1 MPDVSDGELVLLA
14 RAGDQVAFR
23 LLVERHQPMVRAR
36 ARQLC
41 ANPSDT
47 EDVMQETF
55 LRALIALDQLRD
67 PDRFAAWL
75 AGITANVCHGLRRR
89 GGPAL
94 LPDWPEPLHPA
105 ASDGVP
111 SAEDIDRADAVRA
124 AMAELPAAQR
134 RTVVLRYY
142 GDGEAGAGAARASLH
157 KARRRMRAYL
167 TEHRPDLVPATARR
181 PLMTTVHIAR
191 AGRRDRLRHLPGRAP
206 THVVLL
212 ADEAGGRELP
222 MWFLTADGFRLE
234 RLLGAEREQTAD
246 GLTARMLRAL
256 GATVTGVEIGE
267 LGPEVA
273 AARVG
278 LAGSAGAR
286 QVTVRLVEG
295 LAIAIAAGAPIRV
308 ADTVMDRLA
317 VPAGTTPVRAEA
329 AGAGPV
335 RAERGPG
342 QRVPRPPG
350 RPRYAP
356 RNVTFA
362 DGLAGWLF
370 GGSFTENVSDSHW
383 RDYTCVVEDGI
394 AVVKSAAPEPAGF
407 AMLGQEVYADDYR
420 GSVVVFNGE
429 FRVPEGRAGLFLRV
443 NEGRPIRGPLTEEAA
458 FADPDNNV
466 TQVANDPAWA
476 WHQVSARV
484 PADVDAVVFGIF
496 LAGPGRI
503 ELRNPELRLA

>member
-1 MPDVSDGELVLLA
+1 
-14 RAGDQVAFR
+14 
-23 LLVERHQPMVRAR
+23 
-36 ARQLC
+36 
-41 ANPSDT
+41 
-47 EDVMQETF
+47 
-55 LRALIALDQLRD
+55 
-67 PDRFAAWL
+67 
-75 AGITANVCHGLRRR
+75 
-89 GGPAL
+89 
-94 LPDWPEPLHPA
+94 
-105 ASDGVP
+105 VP

-124 AMAELPAAQR
+124 AMAQLPAGQR

-167 TEHRPDLVPATARR
+167 TEHRPDLVPAIARR
-181 PLMTTVHIAR
+181 PLMTTVRIAR
-191 AGRRDRLRHLPGRAP
+191 AGRRDRVSHLPGRAP

-256 GATVTGVEIGE
+256 GATVTMVEIGE

-317 VPAGTTPVRAEA
+317 VPAGTTPVRQAGA
-329 AGAGPV
+329 AGGPV

-342 QRVPRPPG
+342 ELVTLRPG
-350 RPRYAP
+350 RPRYSP

-383 RDYTCVVEDGI
+383 RDYTCVAEDGI
-394 AVVKSAAPEPAGF
+394 AVIASAVPEPAGF

-420 GSVVVFNGE
+420 GSEVVFRGE

-443 NEGRPIRGPLTEEAA
+443 NEGRPIQGPLTEQAA

-466 TQVANDPAWA
+466 TPVANDPVWVR
-476 WHQVSARV
+476 HQVSARV

-503 ELRNPELRLA
+503 ELRHPELRLT